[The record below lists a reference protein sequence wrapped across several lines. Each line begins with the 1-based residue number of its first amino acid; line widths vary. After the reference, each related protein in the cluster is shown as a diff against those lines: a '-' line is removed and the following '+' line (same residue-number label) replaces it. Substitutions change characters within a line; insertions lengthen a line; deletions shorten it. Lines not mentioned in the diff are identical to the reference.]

1 MTGEGKSPDYYQV
14 EDFVTEESFINF
26 FFDLNRQDKA
36 FWENWIY
43 SHPEKTRQFE
53 AAKQML
59 RNLSFSIDEVERN
72 EQLARLKKAIDG
84 EGSSDP
90 KRRPV
95 IGKLL
100 QWGPPEIRKRTG
112 KRNFVGIALFFL
124 LVLGLGGY
132 VLLSHM
138 ALDPAQLTQRS
149 NDSAKPVVIT
159 LSDGTVVTLA
169 PGSVFRYPA
178 TFDGQ
183 ERKVYL
189 DGEAQFHVSKDAAHP
204 FKVYQGNIVATV
216 LGTIFNVKKQVG
228 DSVLMVELI
237 EGRLKVETTNGPG
250 LPVQSIMLS
259 PDERAM
265 YNTRS
270 KDLHKEIWKSQSDLL
285 KTVKSLSFRQ
295 NNFEQIASQIKADF
309 GITLINN
316 SHKKEW
322 RFTGVFTNA
331 TAKEIIDNICLV
343 EGLTNQVNG
352 DSIIVNSLR

>member
-1 MTGEGKSPDYYQV
+1 MTGDGKSPDYYQV
-14 EDFVTEESFINF
+14 EDFVTDESFINF

-43 SHPEKTRQFE
+43 SNPEKTRQFE

-59 RNLSFSIDEVERN
+59 RNLSFSIDEVERM
-72 EQLARLKKAIDG
+72 EQLTRLKKAIDV
-84 EGSSDP
+84 ESSGNP
-90 KRRPV
+90 NSSPVFARTLGWRMPV
-95 IGKLL
+95 I
-100 QWGPPEIRKRTG
+100 RKKTG
-112 KRNFVGIALFFL
+112 KRNFAGIALPFVL
-124 LVLGLGGY
+124 ALGLGGY
-132 VLLSHM
+132 VLLRHV
-138 ALDPAQLTQRS
+138 AGDPAQLVERS
-149 NDSAKPVVIT
+149 NESAKPVVIT

-178 TFDGQ
+178 AFGDQ
-183 ERKVYL
+183 DRKVYL

-237 EGRLKVETTNGPG
+237 EGKLKVETTKASG
-250 LPVQSIMLS
+250 LPAQSIMLS
-259 PDERAM
+259 PDERAL
-265 YNTRS
+265 YNTRN
-270 KDLHKEIWKSQSDLL
+270 KNLHKEIWRSQLDLL
-285 KTVKSLSFRQ
+285 KTVQSLSFRQ

-343 EGLTNQVNG
+343 EGLTNQYNG
-352 DSIIVNSLR
+352 DSIIVNSLP